1 MAWHLQKAITDL
13 ALCLQPLPN
22 MLSFDV
28 PLKLIWKE
36 TKNKEGGQNPWLGVS
51 SLTCEENFVQCFN
64 LNSFKQQIKKN
75 KKTLVLQRL
84 MKQVTFYLHHK
95 VEIKYESEP
104 CFGDCD

>member
-51 SLTCEENFVQCFN
+51 SLTCEENFVQCLN

-75 KKTLVLQRL
+75 KKTLTTSYNV
-84 MKQVTFYLHHK
+84 
-95 VEIKYESEP
+95 
-104 CFGDCD
+104 